1 MQINQS
7 KWTLKIYKRKRAEL
21 FESRKFSDKTKN
33 VAGKFGTGCELLR
46 LKTKAI
52 ELIDLSVYER
62 ESNEIERG
70 WE

>member
-1 MQINQS
+1 
-7 KWTLKIYKRKRAEL
+7 L
-21 FESRKFSDKTKN
+21 FESRKFFEKREN
-33 VAGKFGTGCELLR
+33 VAEKQGTGCELLR